1 MLKEPLILVPY
12 ICQEKILQQPVAQFV
27 TIFFVSGNDI
37 NDLPSFFRQHWPN
50 DTIPSKLH
58 LLEDHAADFMERWST
73 GHGIYGEQGAESI
86 HKVFN
91 ILRRTYSS
99 IQPASKR
106 LESMMNEHLRL
117 VHPDAKSLKPE
128 IKRRKIT

>member
-1 MLKEPLILVPY
+1 MLVEPLIPQLPWKKSATASGS
-12 ICQEKILQQPVAQFV
+12 ICDY
-27 TIFFVSGNDI
+27 FFISGNDV
-37 NDLPSFFRQHWPN
+37 NDLLCFFRQHWPN
-50 DTIPSKLH
+50 DTIPPKLH

-117 VHPDAKSLKPE
+117 VHPDAKSPKPE

>member
-1 MLKEPLILVPY
+1 MPRKNTATASGS
-12 ICQEKILQQPVAQFV
+12 ILQH
-27 TIFFVSGNDI
+27 FFISGIDV
-37 NDLPSFFRQHWPN
+37 NDLLWFFHQHWPN
-50 DTIPSKLH
+50 DTIPPKLH

-73 GHGIYGEQGAESI
+73 GHGIYDEHGAESI

-106 LESMMNEHLRL
+106 LESMMNEHLCL

-128 IKRRKIT
+128 IKRRKLT

>member
-1 MLKEPLILVPY
+1 M
-12 ICQEKILQQPVAQFV
+12 
-27 TIFFVSGNDI
+27 TIFFVSGNDV
-37 NDLPSFFRQHWPN
+37 NDLPSVFRQHWPN
-50 DTIPSKLH
+50 DTIPPKLH

-73 GHGIYGEQGAESI
+73 GHGIYGEQGVESV

-117 VHPDAKSLKPE
+117 VHADAKSLKPQ
-128 IKRRKIT
+128 IKGRKLT

>member
-1 MLKEPLILVPY
+1 MIEPLRLVSYLPRKNTATASGSILRHFS
-12 ICQEKILQQPVAQFV
+12 I
-27 TIFFVSGNDI
+27 SGIDV
-37 NDLPSFFRQHWPN
+37 NDLLWFFHQHWPN
-50 DTIPSKLH
+50 DTIPPKLH

-73 GHGIYGEQGAESI
+73 GHGIYGEQGVESI

-106 LESMMNEHLRL
+106 LESMINEHLRL

-128 IKRRKIT
+128 IKRRKLT

>member
-1 MLKEPLILVPY
+1 MKTPY
-12 ICQEKILQQPVAQFV
+12 PQCLPVWSFSGIAHINLPAKKKFY
-27 TIFFVSGNDI
+27 TASGSIFDYFFVSGNDV
-37 NDLPSFFRQHWPN
+37 N
-50 DTIPSKLH
+50 DTILPKLH

-73 GHGIYGEQGAESI
+73 GHGIYGEQGAEPI

-91 ILRRTYSS
+91 ILKRTYSS

-106 LESMMNEHLRL
+106 LQSMMNEYFRL

-128 IKRRKIT
+128 IKRRKLS

>member
-1 MLKEPLILVPY
+1 M
-12 ICQEKILQQPVAQFV
+12 
-27 TIFFVSGNDI
+27 TIFFVSGNDV
-37 NDLPSFFRQHWPN
+37 NDLPCFFRQHWPN
-50 DTIPSKLH
+50 DTIPPELH

-106 LESMMNEHLRL
+106 LESMMNEHLCL

-128 IKRRKIT
+128 IKRRKLT